1 MCSSIVFVPNEICR
15 AAAAL
20 LVFGSKHIS
29 AVLLFPS
36 SLHRSTLSK
45 LFMQLKLFLL
55 HKWDIDCHCSKW
67 LIIFCKGA
75 CLGMLFKKGSQGNW
89 AFWVIP
95 DPAPFFFFTERD
107 TYCEFFRKPLPQM
120 SKISDMGY
128 RRPWNVKTSRERVD
142 GEWLVPA
149 PKIFYGLLQPEM
161 RMHAI
166 TQFATGGILVITRP

>member
-1 MCSSIVFVPNEICR
+1 M
-15 AAAAL
+15 
-20 LVFGSKHIS
+20 
-29 AVLLFPS
+29 
-36 SLHRSTLSK
+36 
-45 LFMQLKLFLL
+45 
-55 HKWDIDCHCSKW
+55 
-67 LIIFCKGA
+67 
-75 CLGMLFKKGSQGNW
+75 W
-89 AFWVIP
+89 AE
-95 DPAPFFFFTERD
+95 TTGRD

-166 TQFATGGILVITRP
+166 SQFATGGILVSRAPNISMLKLNSRISTQRDGENSRGFWNMWFALKMSEPLPHVRKYRMAGWDRGALMGVSHRAARFQKKHWYFLTFSRLDCTTVSQWNFALDGTLERE